1 MLPTLE
7 NEVPREALIGG
18 AWRPLARRFPVVS
31 PATGEVVAE
40 VADCGESE
48 AREALEEAVAAFPG
62 WSRATAYERA
72 KVLRR
77 WYELILE
84 HQEPLA
90 RLMALEMGKPLKEGR
105 GEVAYAAGFVEWYA
119 EEAKRIYGETVPSQ
133 FPHKRI
139 LVRYEPV
146 GPVYGIT
153 PWNFPAAMVTR
164 KVAPALAAGCTFV
177 LKPAEESPLTALYLA
192 RLFLEAGGPPGVLQV
207 LPTSRPAEV
216 SRPFL
221 EDERVRKLTF
231 TGSTEVGVRLYEQ
244 AARTLKRVSL
254 ELGGG
259 APVLVFADADLEK
272 AVEETL
278 RAKFRNAG
286 ESCVAANRIFVEAP
300 VAEAFAEAYARRA
313 SALRVGDPLSE
324 ETDIGPLVNEA
335 ALRKVWAHV
344 EDALSRGAR
353 LVAGG
358 EAKGL
363 FFVPTVLLDV
373 KPESLLFRE
382 ETFGPVAPLTV
393 FREEAEA
400 VRWAN
405 GFPVGLA
412 AYVFTRDLSRAFRV
426 AEALEYGIV
435 GVNDGVPST
444 PQAPFGGRK
453 RSGLGREGGKWGLE
467 EYLEVK
473 YVSLGL

>member
-1 MLPTLE
+1 MPSEWTT
-7 NEVPREALIGG
+7 EALIGNG
-18 AWRPLARRFPVVS
+18 WRSLPRRFPVVA

-40 VADCGESE
+40 VADCSPGEAE
-48 AREALEEAVAAFPG
+48 EALVQAVAAQKA
-62 WSRATAYERA
+62 WSRTTAHERA
-72 KVLRR
+72 GVLRR
-77 WYELILE
+77 WYDLILAHE
-84 HQEPLA
+84 EPLA
-90 RLMALEMGKPLKEGR
+90 RLMALEMGKPLKEAR
-105 GEVAYAAGFVEWYA
+105 GEVRYAAGFVEWYA

-164 KVAPALAAGCTFV
+164 KVAPAVAAGCAFV

-192 RLFLEAGGPPGVLQV
+192 RLFLEAGGPPGVFQV
-207 LPTSRPAEV
+207 LPTSDPEAL

-231 TGSTEVGVRLYEQ
+231 TGSTPVGLKLYGE
-244 AARTLKRVSL
+244 AAKTLKRVSL

-259 APVLVFADADLEK
+259 APVLVFQDADLER
-272 AVEETL
+272 AVAETL
-278 RAKFRNAG
+278 RAKFRNVG
-286 ESCVAANRIFVEAP
+286 QSCVAANVILVEEGIA
-300 VAEAFAEAYARRA
+300 ADFAEAYAEKVR
-313 SALRVGDPLSE
+313 ALRVGHPLEE
-324 ETDIGPLVNEA
+324 ETDIGPLVNRA
-335 ALRKVWAHV
+335 ALEKVEGHV
-344 EDALSRGAR
+344 RDAVDRGAS

-358 EAKGL
+358 EAEGL
-363 FFVPTVLLDV
+363 FFAPTVLLGV
-373 KPESLLFRE
+373 RPESRIFQE
-382 ETFGPVAPLTV
+382 ETFGPVAPIAT
-393 FREEAEA
+393 FRDEEEAIA
-400 VRWAN
+400 RAN
-405 GFPVGLA
+405 ALPSGLA
-412 AYVFTRDLSRAFRV
+412 AYVFTQSLSRAFRV

-444 PQAPFGGRK
+444 PQAPFGGVK
-453 RSGLGREGGKWGLE
+453 RSGLGREGGRWGLQ

>member
-18 AWRPLARRFPVVS
+18 AWQPLAKRFPVVS

-344 EDALSRGAR
+344 EDAVSRGAR

-358 EAKGL
+358 RPKGSSSSPRC
-363 FFVPTVLLDV
+363 F
-373 KPESLLFRE
+373 
-382 ETFGPVAPLTV
+382 
-393 FREEAEA
+393 
-400 VRWAN
+400 
-405 GFPVGLA
+405 
-412 AYVFTRDLSRAFRV
+412 
-426 AEALEYGIV
+426 
-435 GVNDGVPST
+435 
-444 PQAPFGGRK
+444 
-453 RSGLGREGGKWGLE
+453 
-467 EYLEVK
+467 
-473 YVSLGL
+473 

>member
-1 MLPTLE
+1 MEVKEAPT
-7 NEVPREALIGG
+7 EALIGG
-18 AWRPLARRFPVVS
+18 AWRRLARRFPVVS
-31 PATGEVVAE
+31 PATGERVAE
-40 VADCGESE
+40 VADCGEEE
-48 AREALEEAVAAFPG
+48 AREALEEAVLAFPA

-72 KVLRR
+72 QVLRR
-77 WYELILE
+77 WYERILE
-84 HQEPLA
+84 HKEPLA

-105 GEVAYAAGFVEWYA
+105 AEVAYAAGFVEWYA
-119 EEAKRIYGETVPSQ
+119 EEAKRVYGETVPSQ

-192 RLFLEAGGPPGVLQV
+192 KLFLEAGGPPGVFQV

-231 TGSTEVGVRLYEQ
+231 TGSTEVGVRLYEE
-244 AARTLKRVSL
+244 AAKTLKRVSL

-259 APVLVFADADLEK
+259 APVLVFADADLDR

-286 ESCVAANRIFVEAP
+286 ESCVAANRIFVQAE
-300 VAEAFAEAYARRA
+300 VAEAFAEAYARRVQ
-313 SALRVGDPLSE
+313 ALKVGDPLSE

-335 ALRKVWAHV
+335 ALRKVRTHV
-344 EDALSRGAR
+344 EDALAKGAR

-363 FFVPTVLLDV
+363 FFAPTVLLDV

-393 FREEAEA
+393 FREEEA

-444 PQAPFGGRK
+444 PQAPFGGVK
-453 RSGLGREGGKWGLE
+453 RSGLGREGGKWGLL

-473 YVSLGL
+473 YVSFGL

>member
-1 MLPTLE
+1 MQEFPTDAFIAG
-7 NEVPREALIGG
+7 R
-18 AWRPLARRFPVVS
+18 WRPLSRRFPVVS
-31 PATGEVVAE
+31 PATGEAVAE
-40 VADCGESE
+40 VADCGEAE
-48 AREALEEAVAAFPG
+48 AREALEEAVRAQKA
-62 WSRATAYERA
+62 WAQATAYERA
-72 KVLRR
+72 GVLRR
-77 WYELILE
+77 WFELILAHE
-84 HQEPLA
+84 EPLA

-105 GEVAYAAGFVEWYA
+105 GEVRYAAGFVEWYA
-119 EEAKRIYGETVPSQ
+119 EEAKRVYGETVPSQ

-164 KVAPALAAGCTFV
+164 KVAPALAAGCSFV

-192 RLFLEAGGPPGVLQV
+192 RLFQEAGGPPGVFQV
-207 LPTSRPAEV
+207 LPTSDPEAV

-221 EDERVRKLTF
+221 EDERIRKLTF
-231 TGSTEVGVRLYEQ
+231 TGSTEVGLKLYQE

-259 APVLVFADADLEK
+259 APVLVFRDADLER
-272 AVEETL
+272 AVAETL

-300 VAEAFAEAYARRA
+300 IAEAFARAYAEGVRA
-313 SALRVGDPLSE
+313 LKVGDPLAE

-335 ALRKVWAHV
+335 ALRKVRAHV
-344 EDALSRGAR
+344 EDALARGAS

-363 FFVPTVLLDV
+363 FFLPTVLLDV

-393 FREEAEA
+393 FQGEEEAL
-400 VRWAN
+400 RYAN
-405 GFPVGLA
+405 AFPVGLA

-444 PQAPFGGRK
+444 PQAPFGGMK
-453 RSGLGREGGKWGLE
+453 RSGLGREGGRWGLE

>member
-1 MLPTLE
+1 MANLEFPKEAFLGGRWRSLP
-7 NEVPREALIGG
+7 
-18 AWRPLARRFPVVS
+18 RRFPVVS

-40 VADCGESE
+40 VADCGERE
-48 AREALEEAVAAFPG
+48 AQEALEAAVAAFPG
-62 WSRATAYERA
+62 WSGATAYERA

-133 FPHKRI
+133 FPQKRI

-164 KVAPALAAGCTFV
+164 KAAPALAAGCTFV

-192 RLFLEAGGPPGVLQV
+192 WLFEQAGGPPGVFQV
-207 LPTSRPAEV
+207 LPTSDPEGV

-221 EDERVRKLTF
+221 EDERIRKLTF
-231 TGSTEVGVRLYEQ
+231 TGSTEVGVRLYEK

-259 APVLVFADADLEK
+259 APVLVFADADLER
-272 AVEETL
+272 AVAETL

-286 ESCVAANRIFVEAP
+286 ESCVAANRILVEAP
-300 VAEAFAEAYARRA
+300 IAEAFAEAYAERVR
-313 SALRVGDPLSE
+313 ALRVGDPLAE

-335 ALRKVWAHV
+335 ALRKVQAHV
-344 EDALSRGAR
+344 EDALSLGAR
-353 LVAGG
+353 RVVGG

-363 FFVPTVLLDV
+363 FFAPTVLLDV
-373 KPESLLFRE
+373 KRESLLFRE
-382 ETFGPVAPLTV
+382 ETFGPVAPITV
-393 FREEAEA
+393 FREEGEA
-400 VRWAN
+400 VSWAN
-405 GFPVGLA
+405 AFPVGLA

-444 PQAPFGGRK
+444 PQAPFGGVK
-453 RSGLGREGGKWGLE
+453 RSGLGREGGRWGLE

-473 YVSLGL
+473 YVSVGL